1 MDAVMRPMPA
11 CIRGADMHA
20 HRVSPQRTGNR
31 LPAAEIAG
39 VVFTEVRGT
48 LSGTGHEG
56 RRWQVLPVRTG
67 WRLEFRDLGY
77 GTAIYAGTYATAAAA
92 QRAAA

>member
-1 MDAVMRPMPA
+1 MPVG
-11 CIRGADMHA
+11 IRGADMHA
-20 HRVSPQRTGNR
+20 HRVSRPRTGSK
-31 LPAAEIAG
+31 LPAAEVAE

-48 LSGTGHEG
+48 LCGTGHAG

-67 WRLEFRDLGY
+67 WRLEFRDPGD
-77 GTAIYAGTYATAAAA
+77 GIAIYAGTYATPAAA

>member
-1 MDAVMRPMPA
+1 MPVG
-11 CIRGADMHA
+11 IRGAEMHA
-20 HRVSPQRTGNR
+20 HRVSRPRSGSES
-31 LPAAEIAG
+31 PGAEVVA

-48 LSGTGHEG
+48 LSGTGQAG

-67 WRLEFRDLGY
+67 WRLEFRDPGD
-77 GTAIYAGTYATAAAA
+77 GIAVYAGTYATSAAA

>member
-1 MDAVMRPMPA
+1 MPA
-11 CIRGADMHA
+11 GIRGADMHA
-20 HRVSPQRTGNR
+20 HRVSRPHTGSKS
-31 LPAAEIAG
+31 PAAQVAR

-48 LSGTGHEG
+48 LSGTGHTG

-67 WRLEFRDLGY
+67 WRLEFRDPGD
-77 GTAIYAGTYATAAAA
+77 GIATYAGTYATPAAA